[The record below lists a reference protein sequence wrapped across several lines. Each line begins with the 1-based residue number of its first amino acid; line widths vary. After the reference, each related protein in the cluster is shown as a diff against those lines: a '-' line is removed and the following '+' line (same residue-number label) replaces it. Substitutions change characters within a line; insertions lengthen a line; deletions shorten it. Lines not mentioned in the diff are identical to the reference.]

1 MFLKK
6 QDLGRQGRGCPETEL
21 GTVFK
26 MGHGGKQATQ
36 ESLPTA
42 GRGIA
47 LVSKLLSSRGWVDT
61 CMHAELGRQLRG
73 VGSLP
78 PFLSVFWG
86 LNCRLIPDDEPHHH
100 PKS

>member
-21 GTVFK
+21 GKVFK
-26 MGHGGKQATQ
+26 MGRGGKQATQ

-61 CMHAELGRQLRG
+61 CMPEHACGTRKTA
-73 VGSLP
+73 S
-78 PFLSVFWG
+78 
-86 LNCRLIPDDEPHHH
+86 
-100 PKS
+100 